1 MHDAG
6 TWNPAGHRRYTSHL
20 YREIVMY
27 WLFLLLALGAFVLAI
42 SATQTWL
49 LLLSLLASL
58 VFAFLWVKGLYV
70 ARVGGA
76 LTDAPRALH
85 PAEMQALREQFRANA
100 ASNPGTSPTPS
111 QPATPDRE
119 PTQS

>member
-1 MHDAG
+1 
-6 TWNPAGHRRYTSHL
+6 
-20 YREIVMY
+20 MY

-58 VFAFLWVKGLYV
+58 VFALLWVKGLYA
-70 ARVGGA
+70 ARIGGA

-85 PAEMQALREQFRANA
+85 PAELQALREQFRVDA
-100 ASNPGTSPTPS
+100 AAPTVAPPPPV

-119 PTQS
+119 SPQP

>member
-1 MHDAG
+1 
-6 TWNPAGHRRYTSHL
+6 
-20 YREIVMY
+20 MY

-49 LLLSLLASL
+49 LLLALLASL
-58 VFAFLWVKGLYV
+58 VFALLWVKGLYA
-70 ARVGGA
+70 ARISGA
-76 LTDAPRALH
+76 LNDAPRALH

-100 ASNPGTSPTPS
+100 TPTTAPPTPA

-119 PTQS
+119 SPQP